1 MREDLIS
8 GIIDEYDVKCA
19 LYDEFTKVTEKLLR
33 DLLSANNIR
42 DYSITSRL
50 KKRDSLKDK
59 LRRSD
64 SQYEKLSDVTDV
76 SGIRIITYFA
86 DEVDDVASVI
96 TREFEV
102 DPDNSVDKRAILDPD
117 RFGYLSL
124 HYVAKLLP
132 SRLQLTEY
140 RQFSDCNVEI
150 QIRSILQH
158 TWAEIEHDLGYKS
171 KIAIPKQLRR
181 RFYQL
186 AGLLELADDEFSL
199 LRVKI
204 SEYETD
210 VLTMVST
217 TPDTVLI
224 DKTSILAFLSK
235 SNLLLELDQRICNAT
250 NRNLLKQQPDA
261 TDLVNRLVNAGFNTI
276 ADINSSLVEA
286 TETIVPFAVKI
297 AGVPSKRS
305 SGGFLTG
312 VSLIYL
318 AYIVVARIGNIN
330 QMFQFLGKAIPQQSP
345 RKRNEFARE
354 LIKSYKEVLS

>member
-33 DLLSANNIR
+33 DLLNANNIR
-42 DYSITSRL
+42 DHYITSRL

-96 TREFEV
+96 TREFEI

-140 RQFSDCNVEI
+140 RPH
-150 QIRSILQH
+150 L
-158 TWAEIEHDLGYKS
+158 
-171 KIAIPKQLRR
+171 
-181 RFYQL
+181 
-186 AGLLELADDEFSL
+186 
-199 LRVKI
+199 
-204 SEYETD
+204 
-210 VLTMVST
+210 
-217 TPDTVLI
+217 
-224 DKTSILAFLSK
+224 
-235 SNLLLELDQRICNAT
+235 
-250 NRNLLKQQPDA
+250 
-261 TDLVNRLVNAGFNTI
+261 
-276 ADINSSLVEA
+276 
-286 TETIVPFAVKI
+286 
-297 AGVPSKRS
+297 
-305 SGGFLTG
+305 
-312 VSLIYL
+312 
-318 AYIVVARIGNIN
+318 
-330 QMFQFLGKAIPQQSP
+330 
-345 RKRNEFARE
+345 
-354 LIKSYKEVLS
+354 